1 MRLEDQQEFEDLDM
15 MEVKMRLE
23 DSQEFEDLDIM
34 EIKMRLEDSQ
44 ELEELELQESKED
57 LQILYQQLSKL
68 KIEEDSSL
76 DQFKDKFEL
85 QDFEMEDV

>member
-1 MRLEDQQEFEDLDM
+1 MRLEDKQEFEDLDI

-23 DSQEFEDLDIM
+23 DSQE
-34 EIKMRLEDSQ
+34 LEQ
-44 ELEELELQESKED
+44 LELQESKED

-68 KIEEDSSL
+68 KTEEDSNL

-85 QDFEMEDV
+85 QDFEMEDVLATV

>member
-1 MRLEDQQEFEDLDM
+1 M

-44 ELEELELQESKED
+44 ELEELEL
-57 LQILYQQLSKL
+57 
-68 KIEEDSSL
+68 
-76 DQFKDKFEL
+76 
-85 QDFEMEDV
+85 

>member
-1 MRLEDQQEFEDLDM
+1 

-44 ELEELELQESKED
+44 ELEELEL
-57 LQILYQQLSKL
+57 
-68 KIEEDSSL
+68 
-76 DQFKDKFEL
+76 
-85 QDFEMEDV
+85 